1 MRFNKFIE
9 RDLPHI
15 VEIVVPRRGNRRN
28 WDAMIR
34 FHARHNIKPH
44 RNHGRY
50 KDGCMYARWYFA
62 DSELA
67 EAFEAKFAKQGRMS
81 RYKRHASA
89 REIEKAF
96 PHIVETDV
104 PRGGFGKQLDAMYEF
119 HIRRGVRAI
128 NSTGRHDENGRYY
141 VRWRFADPA
150 LADTFATEFK
160 AQEKRSKS
168 LARPSTRSCSVALSV
183 DGRGQ
188 TYDRI
193 TASTKRRGEAS
204 DG

>member
-1 MRFNKFIE
+1 MSFNKFIE
-9 RDLPHI
+9 RNFPHI
-15 VEIVVPRRGNRRN
+15 VEIVVPRRGNRRK

-50 KDGCMYARWYFA
+50 KDGCLYARWYFA

-67 EAFEAKFAKQGRMS
+67 EAFAAKFAKQGRMS

-96 PHIVETDV
+96 PYIVEIDV
-104 PRGGFGKQLDAMYEF
+104 PRGGFGKQLNAMYEF
-119 HIRRGVRAI
+119 HTRRGVRTI

-141 VRWRFADPA
+141 VRWRFTDPT
-150 LADTFATEFK
+150 LADTFAIEFN
-160 AQEKRSKS
+160 AQEKWSKS
-168 LARPSTRSCSVALSV
+168 
-183 DGRGQ
+183 Q
-188 TYDRI
+188 
-193 TASTKRRGEAS
+193 
-204 DG
+204 